1 VVTPAIVN
9 KNEQPPTIS
18 VSGSFRLRPLR
29 IEDAPA
35 LFAYLCDPRV
45 LEHTSFP
52 LFDMAGV
59 RRIIERQIAG
69 YADATS
75 RRWAL
80 ADDADALIGTCGFS
94 NWSLDHGHAELVYDL
109 SPAYWGR
116 GLMRL
121 SAHAVVDWAFSD
133 AGFNRVHAFVM
144 TTNEPSIKLLER
156 CGFSREGTL
165 RQYRI
170 ARDAARDFHLYALL
184 RQDGTA

>member
-59 RRIIERQIAG
+59 RRIIEWQIAG

-80 ADDADALIGTCGFS
+80 ADDADALIATCGFS
-94 NWSLDHGHAELVYDL
+94 NWSLDH
-109 SPAYWGR
+109 WGR
-116 GLMRL
+116 GLML
-121 SAHAVVDWAFSD
+121 VSAHAVVDWAFSD

-144 TTNEPSIKLLER
+144 TTNEPSIKLLEH
-156 CGFSREGTL
+156 CGFLREGTL

-170 ARDAARDFHLYALL
+170 ARGAPRDFHLYALL